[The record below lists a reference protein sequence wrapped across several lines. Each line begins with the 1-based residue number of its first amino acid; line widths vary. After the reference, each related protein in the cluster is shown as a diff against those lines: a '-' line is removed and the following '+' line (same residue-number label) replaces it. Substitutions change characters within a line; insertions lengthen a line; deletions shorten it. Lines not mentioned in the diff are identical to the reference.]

1 MKMHNIF
8 KIIYTLLFITISFPA
23 YSRCA
28 VCYTNGLS
36 GASISVLVIISSLFS
51 LFILN
56 KLLKKYIEKN

>member
-1 MKMHNIF
+1 MKMNNIF

-23 YSRCA
+23 YARCA

-36 GASISVLVIISSLFS
+36 GASIAVLVIISSLFS

-56 KLLKKYIEKN
+56 KLLKKFIEKN

>member
-36 GASISVLVIISSLFS
+36 GASIAVLVIISSLLS

-56 KLLKKYIEKN
+56 KLLKKFIEKN

>member
-36 GASISVLVIISSLFS
+36 GASIAVIVIVSSFLL
-51 LFILN
+51 LFIGN
-56 KLLKKYIEKN
+56 KLLQKILSKI